1 MKRRDGDNVS
11 FSKDVAQSRSMDAT
25 VCVGLCAS
33 ACVCNECAMWNRDNC
48 IYMRMTKHSHTSHT
62 PARLCDGS
70 WQREDA
76 SVRANTHVQLFSAQ
90 CRAGLGSRAAS
101 TCTNQ
106 PRHTHASHS
115 PSCSMAIVTPGAA
128 PCGTSSGSRGLMH
141 ACDGVMK
148 SSSPVSRTMDDMAT
162 LRPQHSLLSLSINS
176 RNIHEPSGEF
186 RATNTSSD

>member
-1 MKRRDGDNVS
+1 
-11 FSKDVAQSRSMDAT
+11 MDAT

-33 ACVCNECAMWNRDNC
+33 ACVCASAMWNRGNC
-48 IYMRMTKHSHTSHT
+48 IYMSLTQHSHTSHT

-76 SVRANTHVQLFSAQ
+76 SVRANTHVQLFGGQGWGHVPPAH
-90 CRAGLGSRAAS
+90 APA
-101 TCTNQ
+101 

-176 RNIHEPSGEF
+176 RNIHEPFGEF
-186 RATNTSSD
+186 RLLILQVTDCQKLFEN